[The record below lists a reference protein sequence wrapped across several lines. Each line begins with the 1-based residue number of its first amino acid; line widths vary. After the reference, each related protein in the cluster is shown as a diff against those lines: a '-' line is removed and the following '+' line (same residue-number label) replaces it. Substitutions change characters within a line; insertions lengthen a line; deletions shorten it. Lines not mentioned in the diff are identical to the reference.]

1 MDMHIYLVGKCIRL
15 YAAQILHRAAA
26 CLGYEDLAWAVA
38 VGLDRFMSHGKD
50 DDGKDDDAV

>member
-1 MDMHIYLVGKCIRL
+1 M
-15 YAAQILHRAAA
+15 YAEYILHRAAA